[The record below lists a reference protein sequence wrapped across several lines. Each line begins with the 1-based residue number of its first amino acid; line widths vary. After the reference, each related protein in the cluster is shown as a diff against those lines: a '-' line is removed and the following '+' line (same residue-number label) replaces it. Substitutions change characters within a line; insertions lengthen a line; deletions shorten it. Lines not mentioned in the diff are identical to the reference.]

1 MGAEADPS
9 SPDALRTGV
18 ENRKPAGRR
27 RRFRTGRLHI
37 LACQIALLL
46 GILALW
52 QLGLTLGWLKPYVYG
67 TPLGVIKSFAEHIAD
82 GTLLRHFWVTGQE
95 VVMGFV
101 IGCGFGS
108 FAGLLLWLSPLW
120 AKILHPYMIA
130 LNGVPKIA
138 LAPLII
144 VWFGLGME
152 SKVAIAAIIT
162 FIVAF
167 LQAYKGT
174 QQVDPDLIRLMKSL
188 GATPWQ
194 TFRKIVVPGSVPWI
208 VSALRLNVGFAL
220 IGAVVGEYIS
230 AEEGL
235 GYMVYYAGQLYDLN
249 TVWVGILSLMIMALI
264 LEAVVARIEQFLDM
278 EV

>member
-1 MGAEADPS
+1 MSMAVETAPPAKAPS
-9 SPDALRTGV
+9 PPRQRSHLGEALRIRAYQAGV
-18 ENRKPAGRR
+18 
-27 RRFRTGRLHI
+27 L
-37 LACQIALLL
+37 
-46 GILALW
+46 
-52 QLGLTLGWLKPYVYG
+52 LTLIAFWQIGLWVGWLKPFIYG
-67 TPLGVIKSFAEHIAD
+67 TPLGVLQSFISLIAD
-82 GTLLRHFWVTGQE
+82 GSLLRHFWVTGQE
-95 VVMGFV
+95 VVIGFI
-101 IGCGFGS
+101 IGCTLGS
-108 FAGLLLWLSPLW
+108 AGGLLLWLSPLW

-152 SKVAIAAIIT
+152 SKIAIASIIT

-167 LQAYKGT
+167 LQAHKGS
-174 QQVDPDLIRLMKSL
+174 QEIDPDLIRLMKSL

-194 TFRKIVVPGSVPWI
+194 TFRTIVVPGSVPWI

-249 TVWVGILSLMIMALI
+249 AVWVGIFSLMIMALL
-264 LEAVVARIEQFLDM
+264 LEAIVARLERFIDLEH
-278 EV
+278 

>member
-1 MGAEADPS
+1 MAMATETS
-9 SPDALRTGV
+9 SPARPARRGSMNEALRIRIYQV
-18 ENRKPAGRR
+18 AV
-27 RRFRTGRLHI
+27 
-37 LACQIALLL
+37 LLV
-46 GILALW
+46 IIALW
-52 QLGLTLGWLKPYVYG
+52 QIGLWTGVLKPYVYG
-67 TPLGVIKSFAEHIAD
+67 TPLGVLKSFGAQLAD
-82 GTLLRHFWVTGQE
+82 GSLLRHFWVTAQE
-95 VVMGFV
+95 VVIGFV
-101 IGCGFGS
+101 LGCALGS
-108 FAGLLLWLSPLW
+108 SAGLLLWLSPLW

-152 SKVAIAAIIT
+152 SKIAIATIIT

-174 QQVDPDLIRLMKSL
+174 QEIDQDLIRLMKSL
-188 GATPWQ
+188 GASQWQ
-194 TFRKIVVPGSVPWI
+194 TFRTIVAPASLPWI

-249 TVWVGILSLMIMALI
+249 SVWVGIFSLMIMALL
-264 LEAVVARIEQFLDM
+264 LEAIVARLERYLDM
-278 EV
+278 EN

>member
-1 MGAEADPS
+1 MAMATDIGEAKTQTAAP
-9 SPDALRTGV
+9 PAPK
-18 ENRKPAGRR
+18 RKPRKAAGRWR
-27 RRFRTGRLHI
+27 ITAYQFGVL
-37 LACQIALLL
+37 LALI
-46 GILALW
+46 ALW
-52 QLGLTLGWLKPYVYG
+52 QVGLWTGVLRPYIYG
-67 TPLGVIKSFAEHIAD
+67 TPLGVLQSFATQIAN
-82 GTLLRHFWVTGQE
+82 GTLIWHFWVTAQE
-95 VVMGFV
+95 VVLGFV
-101 IGCGFGS
+101 IGCSLGS
-108 FAGLLLWLSPLW
+108 LAGLLLWLSPLW

-152 SKVAIAAIIT
+152 SKIAIAAIIT

-174 QQVDPDLIRLMKSL
+174 QEVDQDLIRLMKSL
-188 GATPWQ
+188 GASQWQ
-194 TFRKIVVPGSVPWI
+194 TFRKIVMPGSVPWI

-230 AEEGL
+230 AEAGL
-235 GYMVYYAGQLYDLN
+235 GYMVYYSGQLYDLN
-249 TVWVGILSLMIMALI
+249 SVWVGIFSLMIMALI
-264 LEAVVARIEQFLDM
+264 LEAVVARIEKLLDM

>member
-1 MGAEADPS
+1 MATDSQSTPAARIKRR
-9 SPDALRTGV
+9 SPVDAALRIRAYQIMV
-18 ENRKPAGRR
+18 
-27 RRFRTGRLHI
+27 L
-37 LACQIALLL
+37 LAIV
-46 GILALW
+46 ALW
-52 QLGLTLGWLKPYVYG
+52 QVGLWLGWLKPYVYG
-67 TPLGVIKSFAEHIAD
+67 TPLGVVQSFAGHLAD
-82 GTLLRHFWVTGQE
+82 GSLLRHFWVTGVE
-95 VVMGFV
+95 VVIGFA
-101 IGCGFGS
+101 IGCLFGS
-108 FAGLLLWLSPLW
+108 AGGLLLWLSPLW

-152 SKVAIAAIIT
+152 SKIAIASIIT

-174 QQVDPDLIRLMKSL
+174 QEIDPDLIRLMKSL
-188 GATPWQ
+188 GASPWQ
-194 TFRKIVVPGSVPWI
+194 TFRTIVVPGSLPWI

-249 TVWVGILSLMIMALI
+249 SVWVGIFSLMIMALL
-264 LEAVVARIEQFLDM
+264 LEAIVARFERSLDM
-278 EV
+278 EH

>member
-1 MGAEADPS
+1 MSMATETNSPPVTARS
-9 SPDALRTGV
+9 SKSGTRSRAVPEGLLVRGY
-18 ENRKPAGRR
+18 
-27 RRFRTGRLHI
+27 
-37 LACQIALLL
+37 QIGLLL
-46 GILALW
+46 VIIALW
-52 QLGLTLGWLKPYVYG
+52 QTGLWIGWLKSYVYG
-67 TPLGVIKSFAEHIAD
+67 TPFGVLQSFFAQISD
-82 GTLLRHFWVTGQE
+82 GSLLYHFWVTAQE
-95 VVMGFV
+95 VVLGFV
-101 IGCGFGS
+101 IGCTLGS
-108 FAGLLLWLSPLW
+108 VCGLLLWLSPLW

-152 SKVAIAAIIT
+152 SKIAIAAIIT

-174 QQVDPDLIRLMKSL
+174 QEVDPDLVKLTKSL
-188 GATPWQ
+188 GASQWQ
-194 TFRKIVVPGSVPWI
+194 TFRTIVVPASLPWI

-230 AEEGL
+230 AEAGL

-249 TVWVGILSLMIMALI
+249 SVWVGIFSLMFMALL
-264 LEAVVARIEQFLDM
+264 LEAVVARVERALDM
-278 EV
+278 EH